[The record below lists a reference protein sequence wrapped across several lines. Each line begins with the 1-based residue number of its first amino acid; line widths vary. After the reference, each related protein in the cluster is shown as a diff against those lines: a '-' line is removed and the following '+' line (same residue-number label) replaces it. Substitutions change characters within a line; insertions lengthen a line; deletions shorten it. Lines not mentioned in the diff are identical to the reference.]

1 MKYKA
6 LLMGNNQS
14 VINDFFLQLNDY
26 FECQNTSNRF
36 DDIACHLKYFQP
48 HIFIYC
54 MTNETR
60 DTMTQMV
67 TLKKDK
73 VQRKCPFVIIGTQ
86 EDCDEFRRLSVD
98 TADLEL
104 IRPITTA
111 QIRAR
116 IIEYM
121 ERNFGPVDFNEPE
134 PPVASILPASVSDHR
149 SLYDTLDPLSTGLPT
164 PAAVIGAAGASA
176 QIKPAAAAP
185 AQTRRHILVIDDD
198 FRMLKLIKRYLDE
211 TYDIAT
217 AISGKVAMKFLETK
231 TTDLIL
237 PDYEMPEENGPAVL
251 EKLRNNPS
259 TQNIPVIFLTG
270 INDARK
276 IRQVLALKPQ
286 GYLLK
291 PIDRE
296 KLVESIEHTIG

>member
-14 VINDFFLQLNDY
+14 IINDFFLQLNDY

-48 HIFIYC
+48 NVLIYC
-54 MTNETR
+54 MTSETR

-73 VQRKCPFVIIGTQ
+73 VHRRCPFIIIGTQ

-111 QIRAR
+111 QIRAK
-116 IIEYM
+116 IIQYM
-121 ERNFGPVDFNEPE
+121 EHNFGPADISEPE
-134 PPVASILPASVSDHR
+134 PPIASILPASASDHR

-164 PAAVIGAAGASA
+164 PAAVIGAAGAPVPA
-176 QIKPAAAAP
+176 PAADN
-185 AQTRRHILVIDDD
+185 AQARRHILVIDDD
-198 FRMLKLIKRYLDE
+198 FRMLKLIKRYLDG

-217 AISGKVAMKFLETK
+217 AISGKVAMKFLENK

-237 PDYEMPEENGPAVL
+237 LDYEMPEENGPAVL
-251 EKLRNNPS
+251 EKLRNNPF

-270 INDARK
+270 INDAKK

-296 KLVESIEHTIG
+296 KLVESIQQTIG